1 MQSARTSIRA
11 LVPIHNGNLRNL
23 AMITIVYLGTLSV
36 PMLADKDITS
46 LIAFVLFAVI
56 SVLGNALK
64 KRAEAKRKQTGS
76 SPDEELDEIPE
87 LLSAGPT
94 FSRSIP
100 EASPRSVPPIPGG
113 PHPAR
118 VVRRPDHATAK
129 PNDIYDLVVAQI
141 ARKAAKPS
149 APKISTASRR
159 PIDLTASEPPGD
171 APKRPLLTSKRG
183 NGPLDAQTLRSA
195 VIWSEILKAPLGLRD
210 LPSGWQGA
218 EDRA

>member
-1 MQSARTSIRA
+1 M
-11 LVPIHNGNLRNL
+11 
-23 AMITIVYLGTLSV
+23 MTIMYLGTLSV

-64 KRAEAKRKQTGS
+64 KRAESKRKQSGS
-76 SPDEELDEIPE
+76 HPDEEHDEIPE
-87 LLSAGPT
+87 LLSAGPAFGRT
-94 FSRSIP
+94 MP
-100 EASPRSVPPIPGG
+100 EAPLTSVPPIPGG

-118 VVRRPDHATAK
+118 VVRRLDHPTAK

-149 APKISTASRR
+149 VPRTSAASRR
-159 PIDLTASEPPGD
+159 PIDLTASKPPD
-171 APKRPLLTSKRG
+171 DVPKRPLLTSKRG
-183 NGPLDAQTLRSA
+183 NGLLDAHTLRSA

>member
-1 MQSARTSIRA
+1 M
-11 LVPIHNGNLRNL
+11 
-23 AMITIVYLGTLSV
+23 MTIVYLGSLSA
-36 PMLADKDITS
+36 PMLADTDITS

-64 KRAEAKRKQTGS
+64 KRAESKRKQSGS
-76 SPDEELDEIPE
+76 SPDEEHDEIPE
-87 LLSAGPT
+87 LLSAGPA
-94 FSRSIP
+94 FFGRSIP
-100 EASPRSVPPIPGG
+100 DAPPASVPPIPGG

-118 VVRRPDHATAK
+118 VVRRPDHPTAK
-129 PNDIYDLVVAQI
+129 PNDTYDLVVAQI

-149 APKISTASRR
+149 APRIFTASRR
-159 PIDLTASEPPGD
+159 SIDLTASEPPDD
-171 APKRPLLTSKRG
+171 APRRPLLTRKRG
-183 NGPLDAQTLRSA
+183 NGVLDAHTLRSA